1 MGLWG
6 LLAGAVNGE
15 WRGRAGLAGYLA
27 RLRAAMFASRVAV
40 RLAMASGVRAARA
53 AASLNDRLLASAD

>member
-1 MGLWG
+1 
-6 LLAGAVNGE
+6 
-15 WRGRAGLAGYLA
+15 
-27 RLRAAMFASRVAV
+27 VAV